1 MVWLD
6 LQGWEW
12 VGGIVMGAVGL
23 VGTIGRE
30 VWLVCALLAL
40 LASVTRLGG

>member
-12 VGGIVMGAVGL
+12 LGMVVMGAVGL

-30 VWLVCALLAL
+30 VWLVCALILTFL
-40 LASVTRLGG
+40 TVTRVG